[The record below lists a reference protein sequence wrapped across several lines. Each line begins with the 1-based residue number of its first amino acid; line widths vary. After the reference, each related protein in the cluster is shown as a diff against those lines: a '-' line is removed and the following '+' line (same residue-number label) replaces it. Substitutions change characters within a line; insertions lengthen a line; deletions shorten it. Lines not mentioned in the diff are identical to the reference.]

1 MRKIIIAILIFTGII
16 AICFGQEIQEKS
28 EENLA
33 YENNVIIDIVEK
45 ESENEQT
52 EIEISNN
59 EIVVEENKVQQ
70 TEVIENKNNEV
81 KAQNNEQTI
90 INSQEST
97 KSQATSDNKTI
108 QTQSNITEKKEESN
122 QSNQTNQTSQEQ
134 KQEQNNTQKSET
146 EKQYTENDL
155 EYWCVAGG
163 KNHIDGNGT
172 DEHGYYNS
180 WDEAHKAFEEY
191 TKDWASVQYQI
202 SSCACGK
209 FYFWAIK

>member
-16 AICFGQEIQEKS
+16 AICFGQEIQEKN

-33 YENNVIIDIVEK
+33 YENNIIVDIVEK

-52 EIEISNN
+52 EIGKSNN
-59 EIVVEENKVQQ
+59 EIVVEQNREQQ
-70 TEVIENKNNEV
+70 AEVIENQNNEV
-81 KAQNNEQTI
+81 KAQNNAQTV

-97 KSQATSDNKTI
+97 KNQSTSDKKTI
-108 QTQSNITEKKEESN
+108 QTQSNITEKKE
-122 QSNQTNQTSQEQ
+122 QSNQTNQTSQEDQ

-146 EKQYTENDL
+146 EKQYTENDI

-163 KNHIDGNGT
+163 KHHIDGNGT
-172 DEHGYYNS
+172 NEHGYYNS
-180 WDEAHKAFEEY
+180 WEAAHKAFEEY
-191 TKDWASVQYQI
+191 TKDWASVQYKI
-202 SSCACGK
+202 SACACGK